1 MSTVSSPAQ
10 PPATRRSLD
19 PSRLAQLDARLARFV
34 DSGLLPGWQ
43 IAISQ
48 HGELTHFSSYGRRD
62 VESDLPVADDTI
74 FRLYSM
80 TKPITAVA
88 ALRLWER
95 GEFLLN
101 EPVAKYLPAFAHQKV
116 WRSGTST
123 KPELEP
129 VTETMRIWHLFAHM
143 SGLTYGFANAH
154 PVDGL
159 YRQAGLEWGVPA
171 GLDLAGVCDLIASLP
186 LLFQPGTAWN
196 YGMSTD
202 VLGMVVEAIAGRPF
216 ADVVQDEVLDP
227 LGMDDTSW
235 FAPDEKVDRLAA
247 LYTPSPADGTAV
259 RLDAFG
265 DAAKK
270 PPAASLGGGG
280 LVGTTS
286 DYVRFANMLAGRGAL
301 DGTRI
306 LAPSTVDY
314 MATNHLP
321 GNVDLEAVARPFFS
335 ETTYDGVGFGLGVSV
350 VIDPAAAKVP
360 YSRGEFG
367 WGGAAST
374 TFWVDPELDMTVV
387 FMTQLLPSDSHPIRP
402 LLRSLVKAALVD

>member
-171 GLDLAGVCDLIASLP
+171 EHIQYEAFGPATVRGLDHGNYAPPCNVQFARSGRTLRWTGAESSLLELAEQNGVPLDSGCRAGNCGQCRVMIAAGQARYAKRPGVELMEGECLACIAWPHGDLI
-186 LLFQPGTAWN
+186 
-196 YGMSTD
+196 
-202 VLGMVVEAIAGRPF
+202 
-216 ADVVQDEVLDP
+216 
-227 LGMDDTSW
+227 
-235 FAPDEKVDRLAA
+235 VDA
-247 LYTPSPADGTAV
+247 
-259 RLDAFG
+259 
-265 DAAKK
+265 
-270 PPAASLGGGG
+270 
-280 LVGTTS
+280 
-286 DYVRFANMLAGRGAL
+286 
-301 DGTRI
+301 
-306 LAPSTVDY
+306 
-314 MATNHLP
+314 
-321 GNVDLEAVARPFFS
+321 
-335 ETTYDGVGFGLGVSV
+335 
-350 VIDPAAAKVP
+350 
-360 YSRGEFG
+360 
-367 WGGAAST
+367 
-374 TFWVDPELDMTVV
+374 
-387 FMTQLLPSDSHPIRP
+387 
-402 LLRSLVKAALVD
+402 